1 MRFDMKFFTR
11 SKVLSIVLKVIVG
24 FIAVFVLL
32 DILTVKALLG
42 AVILLPVIIAL
53 DCIVKD
59 AKEDFE
65 AIVRMIEHAEGKNIE
80 AINIDQSGTERGKYS
95 D

>member
-11 SKVLSIVLKVIVG
+11 SKALSIVLKVIAVL
-24 FIAVFVLL
+24 IIVFVLL
-32 DILTVKALLG
+32 NILKVKALLG
-42 AVILLPVIIAL
+42 VAILLPVIIAL

-65 AIVRMIEHAEGKNIE
+65 AIVRMIEHAEGKNTE
-80 AINIDQSGTERGKYS
+80 QINIDK
-95 D
+95 